1 MKFRSVANKELAG
14 AHKLYCLKHVI
25 LRFTCWTNSSF
36 FFFKWKF
43 HQCSQTKINSS
54 VCTILTEKAELS
66 CSQKCTGSAYI
77 PSLSLGS
84 WRRSSA
90 HLSKLAGSSVVIIT
104 DSVLQKLPMLKL
116 MAAEWL
122 SLLFLSKNHT
132 SHCQLTATQ
141 GPDGTD
147 LILLHGLWSSGLNL
161 SPLHFFDLILR
172 LVKILLNIWGSK
184 STVKPL
190 HPLHS
195 YVGMTFSLLEVYLCN
210 TIKQGSGT

>member
-1 MKFRSVANKELAG
+1 MESNKNKFLSV
-14 AHKLYCLKHVI
+14 Y
-25 LRFTCWTNSSF
+25 S
-36 FFFKWKF
+36 
-43 HQCSQTKINSS
+43 
-54 VCTILTEKAELS
+54 TILTEKAELS
-66 CSQKCTGSAYI
+66 CSQKCAGSAYI
-77 PSLSLGS
+77 SSLSLGS

-116 MAAEWL
+116 MAAEWF

-147 LILLHGLWSSGLNL
+147 LILLHGLWSCSLNL

-172 LVKILLNIWGSK
+172 LVKILLNIWASK
-184 STVKPL
+184 STVKCTR
-190 HPLHS
+190 
-195 YVGMTFSLLEVYLCN
+195 YILC
-210 TIKQGSGT
+210 THMSGWHFHC